1 MDDDDLVIMESPI
14 GSIQD
19 NPSTSAVIVTP
30 MSTPFEPNQHNQL
43 KQLKRKRSNL
53 HLYFKTSF
61 NYPAILLLVFSL
73 PASCL
78 YGLSFLAS
86 AVITSVNPCTDSGI
100 ENDDVTSSV
109 IFILQ
114 NLLVFVLFPVGG
126 WISDTKIG
134 RYRTIYISLW
144 LFWVGL
150 GIMTTGAV
158 LLLVEPCNG
167 PIYIIGKYICNVI
180 ALVVIAIGAA
190 GFFPNILAFI
200 IDQMISASSGQ
211 LRSYIHWF
219 VWTLYLGFFFSD
231 WMSVASQISNDQKWF
246 VIPFL
251 AGLTFFSVI
260 LIINFFFSHVFCLV
274 YNKENPYTTIY
285 EILKFAS
292 KHKFP
297 VNRSALTYW
306 EEELPSRIDLAKS
319 KYGGPYQHET
329 VENVKTL
336 LNMLMLYLAMFPFFV
351 GYSGPINQI
360 VPFIQHLKTPEN
372 NVSVWFVYLS
382 DSLIVIVALPI
393 LELIILPFFPKFE
406 YFISKPLRWMF
417 LAIVFITLSNITL
430 GVIDAIA
437 HTVGKSND
445 TVACFINWSIGQKT
459 LNFPYQ
465 LVVIPSLL
473 WGMCDLLITTST
485 FTFICSQA
493 PHSTR
498 GMLLGLFMLLQG
510 VFQTFGNGI
519 SIGFGFS
526 SETFPISCGVWYW
539 LTLTFFSVVGC
550 VVFALVAKRYHN
562 RVRSDIDTHQ
572 QIIEDVYERR
582 LQRASGT
589 FHVSNLSM
597 LRKLLKVNS
606 NNSNST

>member
-1 MDDDDLVIMESPI
+1 MDDDDMILTESPI

-19 NPSTSAVIVTP
+19 NSNTSAVIVTP
-30 MSTPFEPNQHNQL
+30 MSTPFKPNQQN
-43 KQLKRKRSNL
+43 QLKRKRSNL
-53 HLYFKTSF
+53 QLYFKKSF
-61 NYPAILLLVFSL
+61 NFPAILLLAFSL

-86 AVITSVNPCTDSGI
+86 EVITSVSPCTNSGI
-100 ENDDVTSSV
+100 ENDAITSSI

-158 LLLVEPCNG
+158 LLLIEPCNG
-167 PIYIIGKYICNVI
+167 PVYIIGKYVCHVV

-190 GFFPNILAFI
+190 GFFPNILVFI
-200 IDQMISASSGQ
+200 MDQMIGASSGQ

-231 WMSVASQISNDQKWF
+231 WMSVASQISNNQKWF
-246 VIPFL
+246 IIPFF
-251 AGLTFFSVI
+251 ACLTSFSVI

-274 YNKENPYTTIY
+274 YNKENPYTTVY
-285 EILKFAS
+285 EIFKFAS

-297 VNRSALTYW
+297 VNRSAMTYW
-306 EEELPSRIDLAKS
+306 EEEIPSRIDLAKS
-319 KYGGPYQHET
+319 KYGGPYKHET
-329 VENVKTL
+329 VESVKTL

-360 VPFIQHLKTPEN
+360 ISFIQHLKTPEN
-372 NVSVWFVYLS
+372 SVSVTFVYLS
-382 DSLIVIVALPI
+382 DSIITIVALPI

-417 LAIVFITLSNITL
+417 LATVFITMSNITL

-445 TVACFINWSIGQKT
+445 TVECFIYWRISENT

-465 LVVIPSLL
+465 LVVIPTLL
-473 WGMCDLLITTST
+473 WGVCDLLITTST

-493 PHSTR
+493 PHSMR

-510 VFQTFGNGI
+510 VFQAIGNGI
-519 SIGFGFS
+519 SIGFGLS
-526 SETFPISCGVWYW
+526 RETFSISCGVWYW
-539 LTLTFFSVVGC
+539 LTLTFFSAIGC

-562 RVRSDIDTHQ
+562 RVRSDVDIHH

-582 LQRASGT
+582 LQRESNT

-597 LRKLLKVNS
+597 LRKLVNI
-606 NNSNST
+606 NSNSGNSN